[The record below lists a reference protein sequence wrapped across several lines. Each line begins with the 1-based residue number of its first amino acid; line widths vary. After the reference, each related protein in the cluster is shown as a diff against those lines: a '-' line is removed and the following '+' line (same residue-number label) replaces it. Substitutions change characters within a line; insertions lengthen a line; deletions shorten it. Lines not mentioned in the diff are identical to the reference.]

1 MKELLYKLEGLSAG
15 TTEYDDTVKQ
25 VMDHLRPHNDSEETT
40 DLPKLE
46 AKLGDELSEK
56 SARSFELT
64 KKFVPT
70 RSVPTRNID
79 FYITRSRVPPRAHP
93 SAPNEPPYET
103 LVGFLATPID
113 KLKDAFAKF
122 PTEDTPTANGH

>member
-25 VMDHLRPHNDSEETT
+25 VMDHLRPHNDSEENT

-46 AKLGDELSEK
+46 AQLGDELSEK
-56 SARSFELT
+56 SARSFEHT

-70 RSVPTRNID
+70 RSVPIYNIA
-79 FYITRSRVPPRAHP
+79 YRITCSDVPSRAHP
-93 SAPNEPPYET
+93 SAPNKPPYET

-113 KLKDAFAKF
+113 KLKDMFAKF
-122 PTEDTPTANGH
+122 PTEDTPGARGH